1 MIAILTLTFHS
12 LNTCSVQ
19 LSRVLTACCWIRVD
33 KEIWFISLFKREMV
47 PLSIRACSV
56 MNTKFWA
63 ALWRVNRSDV
73 AKHDS
78 FWLDLLYC
86 FDNDRPQPLVSLVLI
101 IQCAPCQLWYHNFV
115 YIQSFNVWNFFVDKI
130 KGSNI
135 FACCDEHLKNLS
147 LYNSAR

>member
-1 MIAILTLTFHS
+1 MLYYSLETAEILANNFILDSNINFYFSQFKYMQCT
-12 LNTCSVQ
+12 VIKYQ
-19 LSRVLTACCWIRVD
+19 ACCWIRVD

-115 YIQSFNVWNFFVDKI
+115 YIQSFNV
-130 KGSNI
+130 
-135 FACCDEHLKNLS
+135 
-147 LYNSAR
+147 